1 MCVRCAAIFV
11 VRRISWIFFFLLT
24 FHMFHGLIFSN
35 FFFCMDFWSFDHGLY
50 HKRNLF
56 NGIIF
61 VVLIF
66 WGYWVFWALGL
77 NNYRHNYSFHQY
89 FDPDFVEDDHC
100 GFWYLMPICLIVL
113 IPCYGCGALP
123 INQLQFLFIDDFFKW
138 NPWFL
143 LDFELIGWLSKFEF

>member
-11 VRRISWIFFFLLT
+11 VRRIPWIFSSSKFSHVSWTHIFKCLLAW
-24 FHMFHGLIFSN
+24 I
-35 FFFCMDFWSFDHGLY
+35 WSFDHGLY
-50 HKRNLF
+50 LKRNLF

-89 FDPDFVEDDHC
+89 FNPDFVEDDHC

-143 LDFELIGWLSKFEF
+143 LDFELIVWLSKFEF